1 MNMVLLYR
9 SMCPSILYLI
19 RSLMLL
25 KPKMRYRQTYVVI
38 LISTCCC
45 SILNNLTLD
54 VNCDQ
59 GVKKEY
65 DRKALYEN
73 FIKSV
78 FRPMNIETTAEL

>member
-1 MNMVLLYR
+1 MYT
-9 SMCPSILYLI
+9 SILYSI

-38 LISTCCC
+38 FLSTCCC
-45 SILNNLTLD
+45 STLNNLTLV

-65 DRKALYEN
+65 DREALYED

-78 FRPMNIETTAEL
+78 FRPMNI